1 MVDFFLLVALTGAGD
16 ELQGMKKG
24 VMEIADAILINKA
37 DGDNRQKA
45 EMVRVDYERMIHY
58 LRPAT
63 EGWLTRACTCSAYS
77 GYGID
82 AVWDMIAEFCAKT
95 KASEVFFRR
104 RQKQTLDWVYA
115 LVEEHLRAV
124 FYQNEQVKSCRPK
137 LEQEILA
144 GRMPATLAAQ
154 QLIAAFEQQKIE

>member
-1 MVDFFLLVALTGAGD
+1 M
-16 ELQGMKKG
+16 
-24 VMEIADAILINKA
+24 
-37 DGDNRQKA
+37 
-45 EMVRVDYERMIHY
+45 
-58 LRPAT
+58 
-63 EGWLTRACTCSAYS
+63 
-77 GYGID
+77 
-82 AVWDMIAEFCAKT
+82 
-95 KASEVFFRR
+95 FFRR